1 MPKYK
6 PIHRQ
11 IVDPLGVD
19 TSIAPRPM
27 VMGSDDSRN
36 KISKETSGEPLV
48 NFLGK
53 TNPYIDYQSI
63 DILLSLQHP
72 RSDGY
77 DELCFIVMGQ
87 VKELLFKGFH
97 FELVNAQMQIRDGN
111 INNALE
117 ILTRAIAYA
126 KYIADTWNVLSTIS
140 TEGFSE
146 FRNNLGTA
154 SGQLSF
160 MYRHVE
166 FVLGNKSKKLATAH
180 KNVEHVWP
188 EIENSLKSPSLYD
201 DVIAL
206 LQRRGFG
213 IDQNMLKRNWAQP
226 YEANASV
233 EAAWLTIYKEASLE
247 NDLYSLGEKLTS
259 LDENFSIYRWRHF
272 LTVQKIIGYK
282 PGTGGSAGVGW
293 LENVTAHRFFPELWS
308 IRTKL

>member
-6 PIHRQ
+6 PINRQ

-87 VKELLFKGFH
+87 VKEMLFKGFH

-233 EAAWLTIYKEASLE
+233 EAAWLTSYKDASLE

>member
-48 NFLGK
+48 NYLGK

-87 VKELLFKGFH
+87 VKEMLFKGFH

-293 LENVTAHRFFPELWS
+293 LENVTSHRFFPELWS

>member
-1 MPKYK
+1 
-6 PIHRQ
+6 
-11 IVDPLGVD
+11 VDPLGVD

-87 VKELLFKGFH
+87 VKEMLFKGFH

-206 LQRRGFG
+206 LHRRGFE
-213 IDQNMLKRNWAQP
+213 IDHKMLKRNWAQP
-226 YEANASV
+226 YEANVSV
-233 EAAWLTIYKEASLE
+233 EAAWLTIYKEASLD

-293 LENVTAHRFFPELWS
+293 LENVTSHRFFPELWS

>member
-1 MPKYK
+1 MPRYK
-6 PIHRQ
+6 PINRQ

-19 TSIAPRPM
+19 TSIAPRPI

-48 NFLGK
+48 NYLGK

-87 VKELLFKGFH
+87 VKEMLFKGFH

-206 LQRRGFG
+206 LQRRGFS

>member
-1 MPKYK
+1 MPRYK
-6 PIHRQ
+6 PISRQ

-87 VKELLFKGFH
+87 VKEMLFKGFH

-206 LQRRGFG
+206 LHRRGFE
-213 IDQNMLKRNWAQP
+213 IDHKMLKRNWAQP
-226 YEANASV
+226 YEANVSV
-233 EAAWLTIYKEASLE
+233 EAAWLTIYKEASLD

-293 LENVTAHRFFPELWS
+293 LENVTSHRFFPELWS

>member
-48 NFLGK
+48 NYLGK

-87 VKELLFKGFH
+87 VKEMLFKGFH

-226 YEANASV
+226 YEANVSV
-233 EAAWLTIYKEASLE
+233 EAAWLTIYKEASLD

-293 LENVTAHRFFPELWS
+293 LENVTSHRFFPELWS

>member
-48 NFLGK
+48 NYYGK

-87 VKELLFKGFH
+87 VKEMLFKGFH

>member
-6 PIHRQ
+6 PYKTE
-11 IVDPLGVD
+11 IVDPSGVD
-19 TSIAPRPM
+19 TSILPRPM
-27 VMGSDDSRN
+27 EMGSDETRDA
-36 KISKETSGEPLV
+36 KVKETSGEPIV
-48 NFLGK
+48 DYAGE

-72 RSDGY
+72 RSQGY

-87 VKELLFKGFH
+87 VKEMLFKGFH
-97 FELVNAQMQIRDGN
+97 FELKNAQMQIREDN
-111 INNALE
+111 LENAME

-166 FVLGNKSKKLATAH
+166 FVLGNKSKRLATAH
-180 KNVEHVWP
+180 KNVSHVWP
-188 EIENSLKSPSLYD
+188 EIERSLNSPSLYD
-201 DVIAL
+201 DVIQL
-206 LQRRGFG
+206 LNRRGYN
-213 IDQNMLKRNWAQP
+213 IDEEMLDRDWSKTYQHNS
-226 YEANASV
+226 SV
-233 EAAWLTIYKEASLE
+233 EEAWLKIYQKAEPT
-247 NDLYSLGEKLTS
+247 NDLYNLGEKLTS

-293 LENVTAHRFFPELWS
+293 LEKVTSHRFFPELWS
-308 IRTKL
+308 IRTNL

>member
-6 PIHRQ
+6 PILTQ
-11 IVDPLGVD
+11 IVDPNGVD
-19 TSIAPRPM
+19 TSINPRPM
-27 VMGSDDSRN
+27 ELGSDKSRRTVV
-36 KISKETSGEPLV
+36 KETGGEPLV
-48 NFLGK
+48 EYMGR

-72 RSDGY
+72 RSQGY
-77 DELCFIVMGQ
+77 HEMCFIVMGQ
-87 VKELLFKGFH
+87 IKEMLFRGFH
-97 FELVNAQMQIRDGN
+97 FEIVNAQMQIREDE
-111 INNALE
+111 IKNAME

-126 KYIADTWNVLSTIS
+126 KYIADTWNILSTIS

-166 FVLGNKSKKLATAH
+166 FSLGNKNRRLAVAH
-180 KNVEHVWP
+180 KNVPHIWP
-188 EIENSLKSPSLYD
+188 EIERALNSPSLYD
-201 DVIAL
+201 DVIAFL
-206 LQRRGFG
+206 YRKGAK
-213 IDQNMLKRNWAQP
+213 IDKEMLSRDWAEP
-226 YEANASV
+226 YEANRSV
-233 EAAWLTIYKEASLE
+233 EEAWLQIYREPSSDNE
-247 NDLYSLGEKLTS
+247 LYKLGESLIS

-282 PGTGGSAGVGW
+282 PGTGGSAGVDW
-293 LENVTAHRFFPELWS
+293 LQQVTGHRFFPELWS

>member
-1 MPKYK
+1 MPRYK
-6 PIHRQ
+6 PISRQ

-27 VMGSDDSRN
+27 VMGSDDSRI

-87 VKELLFKGFH
+87 VKEMLFKGFH

-213 IDQNMLKRNWAQP
+213 IDQKMLKRNWAQP

-233 EAAWLTIYKEASLE
+233 EAAWLTIYKEASLD

-293 LENVTAHRFFPELWS
+293 LENVTSHRFFPELWS

>member
-87 VKELLFKGFH
+87 VKEMLFKGFH

-213 IDQNMLKRNWAQP
+213 IDQKMLKRNWAQP
-226 YEANASV
+226 YEANDSV

-247 NDLYSLGEKLTS
+247 NDLYRLGEKLTS

-293 LENVTAHRFFPELWS
+293 LENVTRHRFFPELWS

>member
-1 MPKYK
+1 MPRYK
-6 PIHRQ
+6 PINRQ

-48 NFLGK
+48 NYLGK

-87 VKELLFKGFH
+87 VKEMLFKGFH

-213 IDQNMLKRNWAQP
+213 IDQKMLKRNWAQP

-233 EAAWLTIYKEASLE
+233 EAAWLTIYKEASLD

-293 LENVTAHRFFPELWS
+293 LENVTSHRFFPELWS

>member
-48 NFLGK
+48 NYLGK

-87 VKELLFKGFH
+87 VKEMLFKGFH

-206 LQRRGFG
+206 LQRRGFS

-293 LENVTAHRFFPELWS
+293 LENVTSHRFFPELWS

>member
-27 VMGSDDSRN
+27 VMGSDDSRI

-166 FVLGNKSKKLATAH
+166 FILGNKSKKLATAH

-206 LQRRGFG
+206 LHRRGFE
-213 IDQNMLKRNWAQP
+213 IDQKMLKRNWAQP
-226 YEANASV
+226 YEANVSV
-233 EAAWLTIYKEASLE
+233 EAAWLTIYKEASLD

-293 LENVTAHRFFPELWS
+293 LENVTSHRFFPELWS

>member
-1 MPKYK
+1 M
-6 PIHRQ
+6 
-11 IVDPLGVD
+11 DPLGVD

-87 VKELLFKGFH
+87 VKEMLFKGFH

-213 IDQNMLKRNWAQP
+213 IDQKMLKRNWAQP

-233 EAAWLTIYKEASLE
+233 EAAWLTIYKEASLD

-293 LENVTAHRFFPELWS
+293 LENVTSHRFFPELWS

>member
-48 NFLGK
+48 NYLGK

-87 VKELLFKGFH
+87 VKEMLFKGFH

-213 IDQNMLKRNWAQP
+213 IDQKMLKRNWAQP

-233 EAAWLTIYKEASLE
+233 EAAWLTIYKEASLD

>member
-6 PIHRQ
+6 PINRQ

-48 NFLGK
+48 NYYGK

-87 VKELLFKGFH
+87 VKEMLFKGFH

>member
-6 PIHRQ
+6 PINRQ

-36 KISKETSGEPLV
+36 KISKETSGEPLI
-48 NFLGK
+48 NYLGK

-87 VKELLFKGFH
+87 VKEMLFKGFH

>member
-6 PIHRQ
+6 PINRQ

-48 NFLGK
+48 NYLGK

-87 VKELLFKGFH
+87 VKEMLFKGFH

-247 NDLYSLGEKLTS
+247 NDLYLSL
-259 LDENFSIYRWRHF
+259 IH
-272 LTVQKIIGYK
+272 I
-282 PGTGGSAGVGW
+282 
-293 LENVTAHRFFPELWS
+293 
-308 IRTKL
+308 

>member
-48 NFLGK
+48 NYLGK

-87 VKELLFKGFH
+87 VKEMLFKGFH

-206 LQRRGFG
+206 LQRRGFS

>member
-6 PIHRQ
+6 PILTQ
-11 IVDPLGVD
+11 IVDPNGVD
-19 TSIAPRPM
+19 TSINPRPLE
-27 VMGSDDSRN
+27 MGSDESRRTVV
-36 KISKETSGEPLV
+36 KETAGEPLV
-48 NFLGK
+48 EYMGK

-72 RSDGY
+72 RSQGY
-77 DELCFIVMGQ
+77 DEMCFIVMGQ
-87 VKELLFKGFH
+87 IKEMLFRGLH
-97 FELVNAQMQIRDGN
+97 FEIVNAQMQIREDE
-111 INNALE
+111 IKNAMD

-126 KYIADTWNVLSTIS
+126 KYIADTWNILSTIS

-166 FVLGNKSKKLATAH
+166 FSLGNKNRRLAVAH
-180 KNVEHVWP
+180 KNVPHIWP
-188 EIENSLKSPSLYD
+188 EIERALNSPSLYD
-201 DVIAL
+201 DVIAFL
-206 LQRRGFG
+206 HRKGAK
-213 IDQNMLKRNWAQP
+213 IDKEMLSRDWSQP
-226 YEANASV
+226 YEANRSV
-233 EAAWLTIYKEASLE
+233 EEAWLQIYREPASDNE
-247 NDLYSLGEKLTS
+247 LYKLGESLIS

-282 PGTGGSAGVGW
+282 PGTGGSAGVDW
-293 LENVTAHRFFPELWS
+293 LQQVTGHRFFPELWS

>member
-1 MPKYK
+1 MPEYK
-6 PIHRQ
+6 PINRQ

-48 NFLGK
+48 NYLGK

-87 VKELLFKGFH
+87 VKEMLFKGFH

>member
-1 MPKYK
+1 MPRYK
-6 PIHRQ
+6 PISRQ

-27 VMGSDDSRN
+27 VMGSDDSRI

-87 VKELLFKGFH
+87 VKEMLFKGFH

>member
-1 MPKYK
+1 MPRYK
-6 PIHRQ
+6 PINRQ

-48 NFLGK
+48 NYLGK

-87 VKELLFKGFH
+87 VKEMLFKGFH

-206 LQRRGFG
+206 LQRRGFS

>member
-6 PIHRQ
+6 PFNRQ

-27 VMGSDDSRN
+27 AMGSDESRV

-48 NFLGK
+48 DYLGK

-87 VKELLFKGFH
+87 VKEMLFKGFH
-97 FELVNAQMQIRDGN
+97 FELVNVQMQIRDNN

-117 ILTRAIAYA
+117 ILNRAIAYA

-206 LQRRGFG
+206 LQRRGYR
-213 IDQNMLKRNWAQP
+213 IDQKMLKRNWAQP

-233 EAAWLTIYKEASLE
+233 EAAWLTIYKEASLDNE
-247 NDLYSLGEKLTS
+247 LYNLGEKLTS

-293 LENVTAHRFFPELWS
+293 LENVTSHRFFPELWS

>member
-1 MPKYK
+1 
-6 PIHRQ
+6 
-11 IVDPLGVD
+11 
-19 TSIAPRPM
+19 
-27 VMGSDDSRN
+27 
-36 KISKETSGEPLV
+36 
-48 NFLGK
+48 
-53 TNPYIDYQSI
+53 
-63 DILLSLQHP
+63 
-72 RSDGY
+72 
-77 DELCFIVMGQ
+77 MGQ

-206 LQRRGFG
+206 LHRRGFE
-213 IDQNMLKRNWAQP
+213 IDHKMLKRNWAQP
-226 YEANASV
+226 YEANVSV
-233 EAAWLTIYKEASLE
+233 EAAWLTIYKEASLD

-293 LENVTAHRFFPELWS
+293 LENVTSHRFFPELWS

>member
-6 PIHRQ
+6 PLNTQ
-11 IVDPLGVD
+11 IVDPLGVN
-19 TSIAPRPM
+19 TSIAARPM
-27 VMGSDDSRN
+27 EMGSNESRN
-36 KISKETSGEPLV
+36 AIVKETSGEPTV
-48 NFLGK
+48 DYIGK

-77 DELCFIVMGQ
+77 DELSFIVMGQ
-87 VKELLFKGFH
+87 VKELLFKGLH
-97 FELVNAQMQIRDGN
+97 FELVNAQMQIRKNN
-111 INNALE
+111 INNAIE

-126 KYIADTWNVLSTIS
+126 KYIADAWNVLSTIS

-166 FVLGNKSKKLATAH
+166 FVLGNKSKRLATAH
-180 KNVEHVWP
+180 KNVAHVWP
-188 EIENSLKSPSLYD
+188 EIEKSLQSPSLYD
-201 DVIAL
+201 DVISL
-206 LQRRGFG
+206 LSRRGFK
-213 IDQNMLKRNWAQP
+213 IDQQMLKRDWTKTYKSNT
-226 YEANASV
+226 SV
-233 EAAWLTIYKEASLE
+233 EAAWLKIYTEASLD
-247 NDLYSLGEKLTS
+247 NDLYHLGEKLTS

-293 LENVTAHRFFPELWS
+293 LEKVTSHRFFPELWS
-308 IRTKL
+308 IRTNL

>member
-48 NFLGK
+48 NYFGK

-87 VKELLFKGFH
+87 VKEMLFKGFH